1 MQSISFNYIFKL
13 KRKQMKTRLIYGI
26 SFIEGGVVMVAELAG
41 AKLLTPFFGASLYSW
56 ASTLSITLLA
66 LMAGYYYGGYVTTKP
81 KFATVA
87 KILWVFVFSGLTV
100 FLMPTL
106 GHFIMHK
113 TITFS
118 FFTGLI
124 VSQLFFL
131 FLPIFLMGMIS
142 PMIVFQVTKKAEESG
157 RSAGNIYA
165 ISTSGGILFT
175 LLFGF
180 LIIPSYGIS
189 IPVRV
194 LGLAVA
200 AIGLLL
206 LMKEKISLSRK
217 HISLIVIFIIASIAF
232 SQGKSKTAG
241 QVDMNVVASSEGL
254 MGQLKVVDQIS
265 YPPDKKPIYVRRLM
279 INNIAQNAVLKDQ
292 PTQSLLYY
300 VNFTKQ
306 LIQFLPEKESALLI
320 GLGAGSLYKI
330 LSDNYTTVNTVEIDK
345 RMYDMGVKYFGM
357 AEHTTNTI
365 TDGRYYINIEKKKYD
380 LIVLDAIIG
389 ENVPAQ
395 LTTLESFQLLY
406 ALLNE
411 NGALIIENGGLTGFS
426 GNSFVPS
433 ILKTLEAAGFHV
445 SLFNPMMSTV
455 SGDAVFVATKIKIE
469 TKGINFTDD
478 LILKAAPL
486 DVFLLPITLFDNT
499 KATILTD
506 DENNSDV
513 LLRNH
518 YFQVRKG
525 IRKELAK
532 YNFWE

>member
-1 MQSISFNYIFKL
+1 
-13 KRKQMKTRLIYGI
+13 MKKNLIYGI

-66 LMAGYYYGGYVTTKP
+66 LMSGYYYGGYVTTKP
-81 KFATVA
+81 KFATVE
-87 KILWVFVFSGLTV
+87 KILWVFILSGLAV

-113 TITFS
+113 TISFS

-124 VSQLFFL
+124 VSQLCFL
-131 FLPIFLMGMIS
+131 FIPIFLMGMIS
-142 PMIVFQVTKKAEESG
+142 PMIIFQITKKAEESG

-180 LIIPSYGIS
+180 FIIPYYGIS
-189 IPVRV
+189 LPVRV
-194 LGLAVA
+194 LGIAVA
-200 AIGLLL
+200 AVGLLL
-206 LMKEKISLSRK
+206 LTKEKINLGKK
-217 HISLIVIFIIASIAF
+217 HLSLIVIFIVVSIAF
-232 SQGKSKTAG
+232 SQAKSKTSGHVA
-241 QVDMNVVASSEGL
+241 MNVVMSSEGL
-254 MGQLKVVDQIS
+254 MGQLKVVDQMS
-265 YPPDKKPIYVRRLM
+265 YPPNGKPMYVRRLM
-279 INNIAQNAVLKDQ
+279 INNIAQNAVLKER

-306 LIQFLPEKESALLI
+306 LIQFLPSKESALLI

-330 LSDNYTTVNTVEIDK
+330 LSDNYTRVETVEIDK
-345 RMYDMGVKYFGM
+345 RMYEMGVSYFGM
-357 AEHTTNTI
+357 AEHTTNTV
-365 TDGRYYINIEKKKYD
+365 TDGRYYINVATKKYD

-395 LTTLESFQLLY
+395 LTTFESFQRLY
-406 ALLNE
+406 SLLND
-411 NGALIIENGGLTGFS
+411 NGALIIENGGLTCFS
-426 GNSFVPS
+426 DNSFVPS
-433 ILKTLEAAGFHV
+433 ILKTLQAAGFKV
-445 SLFNPMMSTV
+445 ALFNPMRSATL
-455 SGDAVFVATKIKIE
+455 GDAVFVATKISID
-469 TKGINFTDD
+469 TKDIMLAEDEQ
-478 LILKAAPL
+478 IKAGPL
-486 DVFLLPITLFDNT
+486 DAYLLPIKLFDNS

-506 DENNSDV
+506 DENNSDI
-513 LLRNH
+513 LLRHH